1 MTSARHLG
9 AMHADAATPIESTD
23 RRKPAMPRSR
33 QTRAHLK
40 TRRIALAASL
50 CLLGC
55 ALDAQAQDAD
65 ALQEQSPQEAPA
77 PRSAGTG
84 GKLLLTGGV
93 SQVEGAAGGGLAPW
107 AVIGGYGTRDQIGGN
122 AYYTRVKLSDY
133 TLQSYGALVGIRD
146 RVELGISRQ
155 AFDTEAVGAALGLG
169 QGFTIRQDTYG
180 VKVKIAGDA
189 VLEQDRWMPQ
199 VALGVQYKRND
210 QAGLLAAIGAKSAHG
225 TDVYVSATKLYLAK
239 SLLLNATVRMTKAN
253 QFGILGFGGDR
264 HDGYRP
270 QFEGSAAYLLNR
282 NLAIGAEYRTKP
294 DNLAIA
300 HEGDAWDAF
309 VAWAPAK
316 HVSLT
321 VACVDLGN
329 IVIRDNQRGW
339 YASLQ
344 VGF

>member
-1 MTSARHLG
+1 MTARPHVPGTPRRRALVGGCCVALLLASAQV
-9 AMHADAATPIESTD
+9 A
-23 RRKPAMPRSR
+23 
-33 QTRAHLK
+33 
-40 TRRIALAASL
+40 
-50 CLLGC
+50 
-55 ALDAQAQDAD
+55 AQDASELSAQD
-65 ALQEQSPQEAPA
+65 EPPA
-77 PRSAGTG
+77 PETPAGTS

-93 SQVEGAAGGGLAPW
+93 SQVEGAAGGGLTPW

-122 AYYTRVKLSDY
+122 AYYTRIDVSDY
-133 TLQSYGALVGIRD
+133 ALDSYGALVGIRD
-146 RVELGISRQ
+146 RVELSVSRQ

-169 QGFTIRQDTYG
+169 QGYRIRQDTYG
-180 VKVKIAGDA
+180 LKVKIAGDA

-199 VALGVQYKRND
+199 IAVGLQHKRNNRG
-210 QAGLLAAIGAKSAHG
+210 ALLSAIGAKDDSG
-225 TDVYVSATKLYLAK
+225 TDLYASATKLYLDK
-239 SLLLNATVRMTKAN
+239 SLLLNATLRFTKAN

-264 HDGYRP
+264 NDSYKP
-270 QFEGSAAYLLNR
+270 QFEGSAAFLLNR

-294 DNLAIA
+294 NNLGIA

-321 VACVDLGN
+321 VAYVDLGN